1 MSVPVRFLSR
11 LQDGKLVT
19 LTINIAQH
27 AGENGES
34 NKTPSVELEII
45 SDESQVEGLTSRKSQ
60 ALFGLLSMEFNEIQS
75 SSTSNES
82 GSLSDYRFTSSD
94 ESFGSNNS
102 RSCHKTNGAIENFD
116 LLLADRDDKKH
127 EHRKSFAS
135 LVKFLTKIS
144 ARKSSIEQQPTKSI
158 LRRPTEY
165 CFVRGLSGLP
175 MRVVKPPPT
184 STSCHRCCE
193 KLIDN

>member
-1 MSVPVRFLSR
+1 MRFLSR
-11 LQDGKLVT
+11 LRDGKLVT
-19 LTINIAQH
+19 LTILHNH

-45 SDESQVEGLTSRKSQ
+45 SDESQVEGLTSRKSK
-60 ALFGLLSMEFNEIQS
+60 ALFGLLSMEFNEISS
-75 SSTSNES
+75 SSTSNVS
-82 GSLSDYRFTSSD
+82 GSFSDYRFSSSD

-102 RSCHKTNGAIENFD
+102 RKSYHKTNGAIENFD

-144 ARKSSIEQQPTKSI
+144 ARKSSIEEPTKSI

-165 CFVRGLSGLP
+165 CFVRGISGLP
-175 MRVVKPPPT
+175 MRVVKPPST

-193 KLIDN
+193 KLMTDN